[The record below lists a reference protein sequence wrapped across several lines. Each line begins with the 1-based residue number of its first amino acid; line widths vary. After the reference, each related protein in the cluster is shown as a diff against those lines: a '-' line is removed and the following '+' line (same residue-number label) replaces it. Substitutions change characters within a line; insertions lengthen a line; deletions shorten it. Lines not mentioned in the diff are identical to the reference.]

1 MTYKQIIVVEGYH
14 DQQKLKSIYPEIEC
28 VITNGSEISEET
40 LNLIYQ
46 LSLKHEVVLFL
57 DPDYPGKR
65 ITQKIIDKGG
75 KYKLAYINKDKA
87 ISKNNKKVGIEHAKE
102 SDIIDALDN
111 LLTVDYSRN
120 LITRKMLSDRKL
132 INSKNSSIIRMEVCK
147 SLNIPYGNGKTF
159 LRHLNLLQIDIER
172 IDEILYGQ

>member
-1 MTYKQIIVVEGYH
+1 MFQQIIVLEGYH

-65 ITQKIIDKGG
+65 ITQKIIDTGG
-75 KYKLAYINKDKA
+75 NYKLAYINKEKA
-87 ISKNNKKVGIEHAKE
+87 INKNNTKVGIEHANNK
-102 SDIIDALDN
+102 DIIEALEN
-111 LLTVDYSRN
+111 LLTIDYSSS
-120 LITRKMLSDRKL
+120 LISKNMLMDRKL
-132 INSKNSSIIRMEVCK
+132 INSKNSSSNRMKVCK
-147 SLNIPYGNGKTF
+147 ALNIPYGNGKTF
-159 LRHLNLLQIDIER
+159 LKYLNLLKINIER
-172 IDEILYGQ
+172 IDEILYER